1 MANTSSRT
9 LRLLALLQT
18 HRFWPGTEL
27 ADRLE
32 ISPRTLRRDVD
43 RLRELGYP
51 VDAHRGVDGGYQLAA
66 GAVLPPLVLDDEESI
81 RSLLEEGLG
90 LHGLRV
96 TCAASSDEAAR
107 LAVKESF
114 DVLLCDLNLGGMG
127 GTGSGRAAAANVIKA
142 SGANKPLVIFMTG
155 ELAATMEGG
164 NGFEGSAFLQK
175 PFRVADV
182 LNLLRE
188 SFAVVPTVKS

>member
-1 MANTSSRT
+1 
-9 LRLLALLQT
+9 
-18 HRFWPGTEL
+18 
-27 ADRLE
+27 
-32 ISPRTLRRDVD
+32 V
-43 RLRELGYP
+43 
-51 VDAHRGVDGGYQLAA
+51 
-66 GAVLPPLVLDDEESI
+66 LVLDDEESI
-81 RSLLEEGLG
+81 RSLLEEGLS

-96 TCAASSDEAAR
+96 TCAASSDEAAQ

-188 SFAVVPTVKS
+188 SLAVVPTVKS